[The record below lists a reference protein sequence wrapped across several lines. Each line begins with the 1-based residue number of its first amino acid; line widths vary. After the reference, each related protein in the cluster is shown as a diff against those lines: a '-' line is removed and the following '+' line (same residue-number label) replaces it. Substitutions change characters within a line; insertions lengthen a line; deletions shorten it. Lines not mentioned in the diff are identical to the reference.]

1 MKEKEEHRDTADT
14 TLSFKAARGSR
25 RRLREGVERAKRKP
39 KERTKRK
46 PKRAERKPKRA
57 KKSEGGVKEAKGD
70 SIALHPQGYRL

>member
-46 PKRAERKPKRA
+46 PKRAKGSQRGLKGSQREQ
-57 KKSEGGVKEAKGD
+57 KSQRGG
-70 SIALHPQGYRL
+70 

>member
-39 KERTKRK
+39 KE
-46 PKRAERKPKRA
+46 
-57 KKSEGGVKEAKGD
+57 D
-70 SIALHPQGYRL
+70 